1 MGKTILEM
9 IDIKK
14 SFSGIYALSGINFS
28 LEMGEVHALLGE
40 NGAGKSTLIKVL
52 GGIYKPDSGT
62 IKINGQEV
70 EINGVSDAQEK
81 GIGIIHQEIVLVPY
95 LTVAQNLF
103 LGREIKTKFGTVDMR
118 ETNRRAGEMLANLGV
133 NIHPDTLV
141 ESLTIAQQQMVEIVK
156 AVSFDGRIIV
166 MDEPT
171 SSLSND
177 EVEQLFGIIERLKAK
192 QVSIIYIS
200 HRMEEL
206 FRISDR
212 VTIIRD
218 GAYVGTKKTSETNAN
233 ELVAMMVGREL
244 ESFYARD
251 YNDLEHAETALE
263 VKNLTCEGVFSDIS
277 FRVRKGEILGFAG
290 LVGAGRSEI
299 MECIF
304 GARKYQSGTILLNGK
319 EVRFTTPI
327 QAIKAGIGLVPEDRK
342 KQGLVLGN
350 TVGFNLTL
358 ASIDSYINGIAISD
372 RKCQEVID
380 YYKEKLHIKAVADR
394 VELVEAGSLSGGN
407 QQKIV
412 LGKWLAIKPDVL
424 ILDEPT
430 RGVDVNAKFEIYS
443 VINELAKAGIAVI
456 MVSSELPE
464 IINMCDNVCVIKAGR
479 MMNGKKSTAGN
490 SVLSVFTGNT
500 GIIGVLVILCV
511 VVALATDKFL
521 TPSNIIS
528 VLRQIS
534 INTYIALG
542 MTLIIIL
549 GHIDLAVGA
558 IVAMSGTLTVGFVVN
573 QGLPIGVAIAAG
585 IIIGVVAG
593 LIDGMVVSKFRVP
606 AFIITMAMMN
616 VCNGIAYVYS
626 GGQSTRITDKF
637 FIAIGTGYLFN
648 IIPLPVVYMIILIIV
663 FSFLLSKT
671 KFGTYVYAIGGNR
684 EAARLSGVPIK
695 KVEIIVFTL
704 SGALAAFA
712 GLVLASRMYSG
723 QPSVGSGYEMDAIAA
738 CVLGGTSMA
747 GGRGRIS
754 GTVFGAMVIGIISN
768 GLNLIG
774 VSSYWQLIVKGLIIA
789 CAVVLD
795 SQKGNLAL
803 LRKKK

>member
-1 MGKTILEM
+1 MEYVLEM
-9 IDIKK
+9 KDISKTFPGVK
-14 SFSGIYALSGINFS
+14 ALDHVQ
-28 LEMGEVHALLGE
+28 LQVKPGEVHALMGE
-40 NGAGKSTLIKVL
+40 NGAGKSTLMKIL
-52 GGIYKPDSGT
+52 MGIYTKDNGGE
-62 IKINGQEV
+62 IIFNGQPYHVSNPKEAMDH
-70 EINGVSDAQEK
+70 GVAM
-81 GIGIIHQEIVLVPY
+81 IHQELNPILDMSVYENIFVGREIRKNGLVDAKAEIAEAEKLIKECGLHVSPKEKLRN
-95 LTVAQNLF
+95 LTVAQCQLI
-103 LGREIKTKFGTVDMR
+103 EI
-118 ETNRRAGEMLANLGV
+118 
-133 NIHPDTLV
+133 I
-141 ESLTIAQQQMVEIVK
+141 K
-156 AVSFDGRIIV
+156 AISINAKVIV

-251 YNDLEHAETALE
+251 YNDLGHAETALE

-479 MMNGKKSTAGN
+479 M
-490 SVLSVFTGNT
+490 TGM
-500 GIIGVLVILCV
+500 
-511 VVALATDKFL
+511 
-521 TPSNIIS
+521 
-528 VLRQIS
+528 
-534 INTYIALG
+534 LG
-542 MTLIIIL
+542 RDELDQERIM
-549 GHIDLAVGA
+549 
-558 IVAMSGTLTVGFVVN
+558 
-573 QGLPIGVAIAAG
+573 QYAAG
-585 IIIGVVAG
+585 G
-593 LIDGMVVSKFRVP
+593 
-606 AFIITMAMMN
+606 
-616 VCNGIAYVYS
+616 
-626 GGQSTRITDKF
+626 
-637 FIAIGTGYLFN
+637 
-648 IIPLPVVYMIILIIV
+648 
-663 FSFLLSKT
+663 
-671 KFGTYVYAIGGNR
+671 
-684 EAARLSGVPIK
+684 E
-695 KVEIIVFTL
+695 E
-704 SGALAAFA
+704 
-712 GLVLASRMYSG
+712 
-723 QPSVGSGYEMDAIAA
+723 
-738 CVLGGTSMA
+738 
-747 GGRGRIS
+747 
-754 GTVFGAMVIGIISN
+754 
-768 GLNLIG
+768 
-774 VSSYWQLIVKGLIIA
+774 
-789 CAVVLD
+789 
-795 SQKGNLAL
+795 
-803 LRKKK
+803 